1 MEPVGPAQASSSM
14 SFPPMRGSD
23 MTSQFPRG
31 TQFPSPPDAM
41 MKRIIAE
48 HQKKLQ
54 QRRES
59 PNKIPDIEADA
70 RSFHDA
76 MQELMADPE
85 SGPQIRDFLDKLV
98 NSMSHSL
105 PPDKFKEMQEAMKD
119 GKLSM
124 RVDMM
129 QLPMGVAMGLGLGTT
144 NGPAPPGTVVVPQ
157 NLFNNGQGQNR
168 AKKNPEAPPP
178 SSSDSGKKLS
188 ATATTF
194 LQSLQSV
201 SINAPRDV
209 HLKSRWHH
217 LSLKQRERSFF
228 QANKKVLSTE
238 FKRLDLTCRDEL
250 FLLMEDSLSTCLIPR
265 EEARRIATDALKIQ
279 AGTVSVHDIPMH
291 SISVWAF
298 EIALG
303 DAIKRLGSSPNN
315 SLMSQSGYKPLMRS
329 KEDLLN
335 IVTDKQERNLVSNI
349 IFPQDIGVSYDM
361 IGGLDSAKE
370 LLRQSVT
377 YPLKYPRFY
386 REGIAA
392 ESVKGVLLFGPPGR
406 SSIYIH
412 HAKMIINSIC
422 FLLLTLSF

>member
-14 SFPPMRGSD
+14 PFPPMRGSD

-31 TQFPSPPDAM
+31 AQFPSPPDAM

-59 PNKIPDIEADA
+59 PNKIPDVEADA
-70 RSFHDA
+70 RSFHEA
-76 MQELMADPE
+76 MQELMTDPE
-85 SGPQIRDFLDKLV
+85 SGPQIKEFLDKLV
-98 NSMSHSL
+98 NSMSQSL
-105 PPDKFKEMQEAMKD
+105 PPEKFKEIQEAMKD

-144 NGPAPPGTVVVPQ
+144 NGPAPPGAVVVPQ
-157 NLFNNGQGQNR
+157 KFFNSVQGQNQP
-168 AKKNPEAPPP
+168 KQNPQAGHSL
-178 SSSDSGKKLS
+178 SSVNEKKLS
-188 ATATTF
+188 TTATTF

-201 SINAPRDV
+201 SISAPSDV
-209 HLKSRWHH
+209 HLKSRWQQ
-217 LSLKQRERSFF
+217 LCVKQRERSFF

-250 FLLMEDSLSTCLIPR
+250 FMLMEDSLSTCVIPK
-265 EEARRIATDALKIQ
+265 EEARRIAIDALKMQ
-279 AGTVSVHDIPMH
+279 AGTVSVHDAPMH

-303 DAIKRLGSSPNN
+303 DAIKRLGSYPTS
-315 SLMSQSGYKPLMRS
+315 SLISQSGFKPLMRS

-361 IGGLDSAKE
+361 IGGLDSVKE

-392 ESVKGVLLFGPPGR
+392 ESVKGVLLFGPPGYPYT
-406 SSIYIH
+406 IN
-412 HAKMIINSIC
+412 II
-422 FLLLTLSF
+422 